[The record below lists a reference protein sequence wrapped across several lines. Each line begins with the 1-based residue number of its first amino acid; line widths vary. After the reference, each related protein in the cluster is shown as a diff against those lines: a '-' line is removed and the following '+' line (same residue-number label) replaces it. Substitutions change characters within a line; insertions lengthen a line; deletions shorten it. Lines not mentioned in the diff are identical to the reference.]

1 MSEYRAV
8 RKDAGGFL
16 DLCFNVEKATEVT
29 MQPIDTFGMD
39 AAILFSDILT
49 VPLGL
54 GQKVWFEEG
63 EGPKLTPIANL
74 SELPEFDE
82 TAFLERLN
90 PVFETVGSIKA
101 GLPNDKALIGFCGAP
116 WTLTTYMIEGGSS
129 KNYLNAKSWAYGNPS
144 DFDALIERLVQASI
158 IYLKSQCKA
167 GAEVLQ
173 IFDSWAGALDE
184 YGQQRWSFEPMAK
197 IAAGVKAD
205 YPDVKII
212 AFARNVGVN
221 VAELCQYEAIDAL
234 SLDHTISLEF
244 ARDKLQPHKVIQG
257 NLDPISVVAGGD
269 YMLGKAK
276 DICDAWHDG
285 GFIFNLSHG
294 IVPQTSVKHV
304 SELANFL
311 KSYS

>member
-1 MSEYRAV
+1 MAEYRAV

-16 DLCFNVEKATEVT
+16 DLCFDVEKATEVT

-63 EGPKLTPIANL
+63 EGPKLEAISAL
-74 SELPEFDE
+74 SDLPEFDE
-82 TAFLERLN
+82 QNFLTSLK
-90 PVFETVGSIKA
+90 PVFEAVSSIKA
-101 GLPNDKALIGFCGAP
+101 GLPEDKALIGFCGAP
-116 WTLTTYMIEGGSS
+116 WTVATYMIEGGSS
-129 KNYLNAKSWAYGNPS
+129 KNYLAAKSWAYGNPK
-144 DFDALIERLVQASI
+144 DFDALIDRLVEASAA
-158 IYLKSQCKA
+158 YLKAQCKA

-173 IFDSWAGALDE
+173 IFDSWAGALDQ

-197 IAAGVKAD
+197 IAALVKRD
-205 YPDVKII
+205 FPDVKVI
-212 AFARNVGVN
+212 AFARHAGVN
-221 VAELCQYEAIDAL
+221 VAKLCQYDSLDAL
-234 SLDHTISLEF
+234 SLDHTVILEF
-244 ARDKLQPHKVIQG
+244 ARDQLQPHKVIQG
-257 NLDPISVVAGGD
+257 NLDPIAVVAGGE
-269 YMLGKAK
+269 YMLSKAK

-294 IVPQTSVKHV
+294 IVPQTPVKHV
-304 SELANFL
+304 ADLANFL